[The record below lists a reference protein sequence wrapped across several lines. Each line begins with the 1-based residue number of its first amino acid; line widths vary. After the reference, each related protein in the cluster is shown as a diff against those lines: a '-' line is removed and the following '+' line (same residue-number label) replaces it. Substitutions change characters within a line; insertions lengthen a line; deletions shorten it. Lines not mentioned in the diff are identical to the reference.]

1 MGHGQA
7 AAQLRGGLMA
17 AVTIWL
23 VLPFLLSAAATW
35 LARGYA
41 LGKSL
46 LDHPG
51 ERRSH
56 AVATPRGG
64 GISIVAC
71 VLLGMA
77 WIAVAHPAHRV
88 SMAGLATGLML
99 VGGIGWLDDH
109 RPLSPLLRLFIQ
121 ALAALILGW
130 VLYQATGAIQY
141 AALAFVAVMVLVN
154 VWNFMDGINGLAASQ
169 AAIAAF
175 GYAWLLGAGPW
186 LWLAAVLFASIC
198 GFLPFNFPRARI
210 FLGDV
215 GSGALGYMLAVL
227 LAAAFSLSPAPGP
240 ALFLLLLPL
249 SAFLIDA
256 GFTLCMRI
264 LAGERWWEPHVQH
277 LYQGWVRKVGGH
289 AGVTLAYA
297 VFSLLAVIL
306 MLAAVG
312 WTAFW
317 IVAGAITWYAAG
329 ILVWA
334 RLRKDVQLSKEAGQ

>member
-1 MGHGQA
+1 
-7 AAQLRGGLMA
+7 MA
-17 AVTIWL
+17 AITIWL
-23 VLPFLLSAAATW
+23 VLPFLMSAATTW
-35 LARGYA
+35 LARRYA
-41 LGKSL
+41 VGKNL

-71 VLLGMA
+71 MLLGMA
-77 WIAVAHPAHRV
+77 WIVIAHPAHKV
-88 SMAGLATGLML
+88 SMAGLAAGLVL

-109 RPLSPLLRLFIQ
+109 RPLSPLLRLFVQ
-121 ALAALILGW
+121 ALAGLILGW
-130 VLYQATGAIQY
+130 VFYRANGDVQS

-175 GYAWLLGAGPW
+175 GYAWLVGGGPW
-186 LWLAAVLFASIC
+186 LWLAALLFASIC

-215 GSGALGYMLAVL
+215 GSGALGYMLAAL
-227 LAAAFSLSPAPGP
+227 LVGAFSMSSAPGP
-240 ALFLLLLPL
+240 ALFILLLPL

-256 GFTLCMRI
+256 SFTLGMRM

-277 LYQGWVRKVGGH
+277 LYQGWVRRVGKH
-289 AGVTLAYA
+289 SVVTLAYA
-297 VFSLLAVIL
+297 VFSLAAVIL
-306 MLAAVG
+306 MLTAVG
-312 WTAFW
+312 WSTYW
-317 IVAGAITWYAAG
+317 LVAGATAWYAAG

-334 RLRKDVQLSKEAGQ
+334 RLRKDVQLSEEADQ